1 MLEFFASILLIPGA
15 SMHRNLITGL
25 IAAVMFNLPGSSL
38 AATLKIGGTGA
49 GLGTMR
55 QLGEAF
61 QKRFPSTLVEVHPSV
76 GSTGGIR
83 AVIAG
88 KLDIGISAR
97 PLNPEE
103 LGRGITESAYAK
115 TPFVLAVKKNLFQT
129 ELDFNEVIGIYDGS
143 LSRWKDGSAIRV
155 ILRPA
160 TESDTLLLQKF
171 IPGMDVAMEK
181 AYKRRGPPLA
191 VTDQDTADKIQKIS
205 GAVGPSTLAL
215 ILGENRPLKAL
226 ALNNVPATVENMANG
241 TYPMSKT
248 LSLVTAANPGKEVQ
262 SFIDFIRSGEG
273 SAILS
278 RTGHL
283 MLKPN

>member
-1 MLEFFASILLIPGA
+1 ML
-15 SMHRNLITGL
+15 RNLITSL

-38 AATLKIGGTGA
+38 AATLQIGGTGA

-55 QLGEAF
+55 QLGDAF
-61 QKRFPSTLVEVHPSV
+61 QKRFPSTLVEIHPSV

-97 PLNPEE
+97 PLKTEE
-103 LGRGITESAYAK
+103 LGQGITESPYAK
-115 TPFVLAVKKNLFQT
+115 TPLVFAVHKKLSQT
-129 ELDFNEVIGIYDGS
+129 ELTFNEAIGIYDGS
-143 LSRWKDGSAIRV
+143 LSQWTDGTTIRV

-160 TESDTLLLQKF
+160 TESDTVLLQQF

-191 VTDQDTADKIQKIS
+191 VTDQDTADKIQKIA

-215 ILGENRPLKAL
+215 IWGENRPLKAL

-248 LSLVTAANPGKEVQ
+248 LSLVTATNPGKEVQ
-262 SFIDFIRSGEG
+262 NFIDFIRSGEG

-283 MLKPN
+283 VLKPN

>member
-1 MLEFFASILLIPGA
+1 ML
-15 SMHRNLITGL
+15 RNLMTGL

-55 QLGEAF
+55 QLGDAF

-88 KLDIGISAR
+88 KLDLGISAR
-97 PLNPEE
+97 PLKTEE
-103 LGRGITESAYAK
+103 RGQGITESPYAK
-115 TPFVLAVKKNLFQT
+115 TPFVFAVHKKLSQT
-129 ELDFNEVIGIYDGS
+129 ELTFNEVIGIYDGS
-143 LSRWKDGSAIRV
+143 LSRWKDGSTIRV
-155 ILRPA
+155 ILRPE
-160 TESDTLLLQKF
+160 TESDTMLLQQF
-171 IPGMDVAMEK
+171 IPGMDVAMKK

-191 VTDQDTADKIQKIS
+191 VTDQDTADKIQKVA
-205 GAVGPSTLAL
+205 GAVGSSTLAL

-226 ALNNVPATVENMANG
+226 ALNNVSATVENMANG
-241 TYPMSKT
+241 TYPMTKT

-262 SFIDFIRSGEG
+262 SFIEFIRSPEG

-283 MLKPN
+283 VSKPN

>member
-1 MLEFFASILLIPGA
+1 MLRSLV
-15 SMHRNLITGL
+15 TGL
-25 IAAVMFNLPGSSL
+25 IVAVIFNFPGSSL
-38 AATLKIGGTGA
+38 AATLKISGTGSD
-49 GLGTMR
+49 LGTMR
-55 QLGEAF
+55 QLGDAF
-61 QKRFPSTLVEVHPSV
+61 QKRFPSILVEVHPSV

-97 PLNPEE
+97 PLKTEE
-103 LGRGITESAYAK
+103 LAQGIKEWAYAK
-115 TPFVLAVKKNLFQT
+115 TPFVFAVNKNLPQAN
-129 ELDFNEVIGIYDGS
+129 LDFNEVIGIYDGS
-143 LSRWKDGSAIRV
+143 LLRWKNGSAIRV
-155 ILRPA
+155 ILRPE
-160 TESDTLLLQKF
+160 TESDTLLLQQF
-171 IPGMDVAMEK
+171 IPGMDIALAK

-191 VTDQDTADKIQKIS
+191 VTDQDTADKIQKIA

-248 LSLVTAANPGKEVQ
+248 LSLVTATNPSKEVQ
-262 SFIDFIRSGEG
+262 NFIDFIRSAEG

-283 MLKPN
+283 VLKPN

>member
-1 MLEFFASILLIPGA
+1 ML
-15 SMHRNLITGL
+15 RNLIIGS
-25 IAAVMFNLPGSSL
+25 IAACIFNFPGISL
-38 AATLKIGGTGA
+38 AGTLKIGGTGS

-55 QLGEAF
+55 QLGDAF
-61 QKRFPSTLVEVHPSV
+61 HKRFPSTQVKVHPSV

-97 PLNPEE
+97 PLKADEAGQGIKE
-103 LGRGITESAYAK
+103 LPYAK
-115 TPFVLAVKKNLFQT
+115 TPFVFAVHKKLSQSNL
-129 ELDFNEVIGIYDGS
+129 DVNEAIGIYDGS
-143 LSRWKDGSAIRV
+143 LSRWKDGSTIRV
-155 ILRPA
+155 ILRPE
-160 TESDTLLLQKF
+160 TESDTLLLQQF

-181 AYKRRGPPLA
+181 AYKRRGLPLG
-191 VTDQDTADKIQKIS
+191 VTDQDTADNIQKVA

-241 TYPMSKT
+241 TYPMAKT
-248 LSLVTAANPGKEVQ
+248 LTLITATNPSKEVQ
-262 SFIDFIRSGEG
+262 NFIDFIRSPEG
-273 SAILS
+273 SAILR

-283 MLKPN
+283 VLKPN